1 MARWLDRV
9 RELDEAI
16 DKRIEPYRTPTLD
29 RLFYGLSSAGDH
41 GLLWHGLGA
50 LRAVRRGRPGYA
62 LRFSAVLGLE
72 STLTNGAIKSLFRR
86 GRPLAHFANT
96 DPLPYGMR
104 RPITTSFPSGHAVTS
119 FMCATVLSKG
129 TRAGPAYF
137 ALAALV
143 ASSRVYTRMHHTS
156 DVVAGAALGLALGQV
171 AKGRL

>member
-29 RLFYGLSSAGDH
+29 RLFYGLSSAADH

-50 LRAVRRGRPGYA
+50 LRAVRRGEPTYA
-62 LRFSAVLGLE
+62 FRFSAALGIE
-72 STLTNGAIKSLFRR
+72 SALTNGAIKSLFRR
-86 GRPLAHFANT
+86 GRPPEHFT
-96 DPLPYGMR
+96 HDDPLPYGMR
-104 RPITTSFPSGHAVTS
+104 RPITTSFPSGHAVTG

-143 ASSRVYTRMHHTS
+143 ASSRVYTRMHHAS
-156 DVVAGAALGLALGQV
+156 DVIAGAALGLALGQV
-171 AKGRL
+171 AKKHL